1 MYDAYG
7 NIINMIDNSGISIG
21 TINPF
26 RYRSYY
32 QDKETGWYYLNSRY
46 YNPELARFVTMDE
59 IDYLG
64 ASGSLLSYNLYSY
77 CENNPINNIDSNG
90 NSLTALSW
98 ATVASTVWSAK
109 SALAAIG
116 AISRAALIVFAAIV
130 ATMLVTYAIGNAML
144 KEVSKAMTQERKH
157 INGTH
162 TVYVL
167 IANGGKI
174 GSGVFYVGRTKNFS
188 ARYSAHK
195 SNPEKIL
202 AGGDFLMVPVYTGLD
217 AVSAKSLEQGLM
229 TAFGTHIL
237 INKIRGISR
246 NKIRSKHWTS
256 AVLSY
261 VGDIAENEWL
271 YWLGK

>member
-1 MYDAYG
+1 MKQV
-7 NIINMIDNSGISIG
+7 GI
-21 TINPF
+21 
-26 RYRSYY
+26 
-32 QDKETGWYYLNSRY
+32 YLNSRY
-46 YNPELARFVTMDE
+46 YNPKLARFVTMDE

-64 ASGSLLSYNLYSY
+64 ASGSVLSYNLYSY

-130 ATMLVTYAIGNAML
+130 ATMLVTYAIGNAMN
-144 KEVSKAMTQERKH
+144 KTVDKAIAEGKTH
-157 INGTH
+157 INGKH

-167 IANGGKI
+167 VANGGSI
-174 GSGVFYVGRTKNFS
+174 GSGVFYVGRTKNFT

-195 SNPEKIL
+195 ANPEKVA
-202 AGGDFLMVPVYTGLD
+202 AGGNFLMVPVYTGLD
-217 AVSAKSLEQGLM
+217 AVSAKALEQGLM
-229 TAFGTHIL
+229 NAYSTHIL

-246 NKIRSKHWTS
+246 KKIKPKYWIE
-256 AVLSY
+256 
-261 VGDIAENEWL
+261 DID
-271 YWLGK
+271 